1 MSEMPPSVDRIV
13 SARKPLPEGQRR
25 VSVLLGIGIFLLP
38 WIFAWFLLRK
48 GHSTLSRVIGFIWLA
63 LIVLVTFAPKAP
75 DGAPPSKVA
84 PAAVALSPEEI
95 AKAEKEAKAEADAA
109 AAAAAEKD
117 VRRHPERSLSFA
129 TISGQKGGF
138 ETVLVLNGSIK
149 NSSNFAM
156 KDADIKCTLTGPS
169 GTVVGSVRQTL
180 YEIIPA
186 RQSKRFRELNMG
198 FMGSTQVANFNCEI
212 VDATL
217 VTE

>member
-1 MSEMPPSVDRIV
+1 MPPSVDRIV

-38 WIFAWFLLRK
+38 WLFAWFLLRK
-48 GHSTLSRVIGFIWLA
+48 GHSTLSRVVGFIWLA
-63 LIVLVTFAPKAP
+63 LIILVTFTPKAP
-75 DGAPPSKVA
+75 DGAQPAKTA
-84 PAAVALSPEEI
+84 PAAASLSSGEI
-95 AKAEKEAKAEADAA
+95 AKAEKEAAAEADAA
-109 AAAAAEKD
+109 AAAAAEKE
-117 VRRHPERSLSFA
+117 VRRHPERSLSFG
-129 TISGQKGGF
+129 TVSGQKGGF
-138 ETVLVLNGSIK
+138 ATVLILNGSIK

-169 GTVVGSVRQTL
+169 GTVVGSVRETL

-186 RQSKRFRELNMG
+186 QQSKRFHELNMG